1 MTWDAFATGYRHE
14 VSVLEAATP
23 AAEPPASRRT
33 SRWGWASTVAGA
45 AGLAAAAGVG
55 VGLAFPPYGVWWLAP
70 AAIASLL
77 LTLYAAGRGRA
88 MRRTLWMGA
97 LIGATFGLTFFGL
110 LTPWLRVIGW
120 DAYGLVVAMSVA
132 FMAVFGAGAVLI
144 VRLPGWPVWVACW
157 WVAIEDLRG
166 RVPFGG
172 FPWGRIGH
180 SQVDAPYVAWVAIGG
195 VPLLTFMVVLSA
207 ALVAWGVLALVDHR
221 RVRAALG
228 LGLAALAILSGLA
241 IPTPTSGQKIT
252 VAVVQGN
259 VSDIGMDAFGRREAV
274 LDAHLAATH
283 DLAEQVRSGT
293 VEAPDVVIW
302 PENASDIDPSL
313 NQDAFDK
320 ISAAVA
326 DVGVPVLV
334 GLVVDVDGG
343 QHVANEGTVWDPT
356 SGPGETYVKQ
366 NLVPFGE
373 YVPLRGLLES
383 FISRLDRIPRDFVS
397 GDVPGDLK
405 LGPVTVADVICFDVA
420 YDDAVR
426 GAVAGGGELITVQTN
441 NATYGHT
448 GQVEQQWAISRLRAI
463 EHARSVVVASTSGIS
478 GVIAPDG
485 TVQQRAPEFERAT
498 IVAPVVTRAS
508 ETLATRLGAWPGWAM
523 TLVGF
528 GALGVS
534 IAVEVRR
541 RGRVGA

>member
-1 MTWDAFATGYRHE
+1 M
-14 VSVLEAATP
+14 SVLEAATP

-33 SRWGWASTVAGA
+33 SHLGWASTVAGSS
-45 AGLAAAAGVG
+45 GLAAAAGVG
-55 VGLAFPPYGVWWLAP
+55 VGLAFPPYDIWWLAP
-70 AAIASLL
+70 VAIASLL
-77 LTLYAAGRGRA
+77 LLLHAC
-88 MRRTLWMGA
+88 RTPVIKRTVGMGA
-97 LIGATFGLTFFGL
+97 LIGAAFGLTFFGL

-132 FMAVFGAGAVLI
+132 FMAVFGTGAVLI
-144 VRLPGWPVWVACW
+144 VRIPGWPVWVACW

-166 RVPFGG
+166 RIPFGG
-172 FPWGRIGH
+172 FPWGRIGQ

-195 VPLLTFMVVLSA
+195 VPMLTFMVVLSSA
-207 ALVAWGVLALVDHR
+207 FGAWAVVALVDRHR
-221 RVRAALG
+221 VPAALG
-228 LGLAALAILSGLA
+228 LGLASLTILSGLA
-241 IPTPTSGQKIT
+241 IATPTSGQQVN

-259 VSDIGMDAFGRREAV
+259 VSDTGMDAFGRREAV

-283 DLAEQVRSGT
+283 ELAAEVRSGS
-293 VEAPDVVIW
+293 VDAPDVVIW

-326 DVGVPVLV
+326 DIGVPVLV

-343 QHVANEGTVWDPT
+343 EHVANEGTVWDPT

-373 YVPLRGLLES
+373 YVPLRGLLEN
-383 FISRLDRIPRDFVS
+383 FISRLDRIPRDFVA

-426 GAVAGGGELITVQTN
+426 GAVADGGELITVQTN

-448 GQVEQQWAISRLRAI
+448 GQAEQQWAISRLRAI

-485 TVQQRAPEFERAT
+485 TVQARAPEFERAT
-498 IVAPVVTRAS
+498 IVAPVATRTS
-508 ETLATRLGAWPGWAM
+508 ETLATRLGAWPGWVM
-523 TLVGF
+523 TFIGF

-534 IAVEVRR
+534 IVVEVRR
-541 RGRVGA
+541 RGRVAA